1 MMAITKK
8 KKPGEGLSQ
17 FPAATVALPTPAQP
31 APKQTGA
38 WPGPNQQSMA
48 PAAPK
53 KQQDLR
59 PSVSKTPLEK
69 AATPQHVEVLK
80 SGNLMVNG
88 QLIDKETWARYV
100 DAQKYGYNLPGT
112 GAATAGGILNQARM
126 TGAAQ
131 RTMQGMGTGQ
141 DIQRLQANP
150 ALAPPPEPEMQ
161 PTGLQTDI
169 PEMAANPNIANV
181 LKFENKELAGW
192 NKGAEA
198 GAAMKEMYGTI
209 LQRATTDLVK
219 GKYGSA
225 AGRIVGGIFNGKRAY
240 VSAQKD
246 ISMDSVG
253 NAADLI
259 QNVINRARQGMPPE
273 VVATEWKTALN
284 ELGKAESNLKILTE
298 LDEKYFQGEGRE
310 LEYELRKIR
319 DNIGSYEQELN
330 NAMLEGKSSGKTA
343 YVEGLR

>member
-8 KKPGEGLSQ
+8 KKETGVSTSSNNYGSMTSSGWQPNQNVTTPSSQ
-17 FPAATVALPTPAQP
+17 SLASSAPAQKMT
-31 APKQTGA
+31 AGTGRV
-38 WPGPNQQSMA
+38 S
-48 PAAPK
+48 
-53 KQQDLR
+53 
-59 PSVSKTPLEK
+59 SKTPLEK

-131 RTMQGMGTGQ
+131 RTMQGMETGG
-141 DIQRLQANP
+141 DIARLQGNP
-150 ALAPPPEPEMQ
+150 ALAPPEMQ

-284 ELGKAESNLKILTE
+284 ELGKAESDLKILTE

-330 NAMLEGKSSGKTA
+330 NALLEGKSSGKTA